1 VDSAAFKAAIASKDR
16 RTQLEAMRDH
26 LADELASPRAGMA
39 IAPIAKQLDEVLEKL
54 AALPDETKADVVV
67 DIRRRLAG
75 LPAAAGPQSPA
86 V

>member
-1 VDSAAFKAAIASKDR
+1 
-16 RTQLEAMRDH
+16 
-26 LADELASPRAGMA
+26 MA

>member
-1 VDSAAFKAAIASKDR
+1 MDSAAFKAAIASKDR

-26 LADELASPRAGMA
+26 LADELAEPRAGMA